1 MIINNY
7 KERTNSKNFSPRNN
21 NVLTETSNNNNNNS
35 PINDEKKFIRRN
47 SRRRSTKKISNLM
60 QNLNISFDDL
70 LRHLNFF
77 EFFFDMELVK
87 INIKY
92 N

>member
-21 NVLTETSNNNNNNS
+21 NVLTEISNNNNNNS

-47 SRRRSTKKISNLM
+47 SRRRSTKANQM

-87 INIKY
+87 IKIKY